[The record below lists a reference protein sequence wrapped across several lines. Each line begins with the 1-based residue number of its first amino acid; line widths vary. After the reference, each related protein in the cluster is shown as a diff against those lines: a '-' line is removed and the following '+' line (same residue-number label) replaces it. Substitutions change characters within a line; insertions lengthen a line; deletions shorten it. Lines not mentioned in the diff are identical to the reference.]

1 MANESRTLVLTILDR
16 EYRVNCPEGAED
28 HLQEAARYLD
38 HKMAEIRDASKAS
51 GKLPASDRIAVIA
64 ALNITHQ
71 MLELQHELDE
81 QEAIFS
87 RLHAQLDEALG
98 RGLPRDL

>member
-16 EYRVNCPEGAED
+16 EYRVNCPEGAEV

-38 HKMAEIRDASKAS
+38 HKMTEIKEASAAS
-51 GKLPASDRIAVIA
+51 GRLPASDRIAVIA

-71 MLELQHELDE
+71 MLELQAELDE

-98 RGLPRDL
+98 RGIQREL

>member
-1 MANESRTLVLTILDR
+1 MAIESRTLVLTILER
-16 EYRVNCPEGAED
+16 EYRVNCPEGAEYQ
-28 HLQEAARYLD
+28 LREAARHLD
-38 HKMAEIRDASKAS
+38 EKMSEIKDASTAS
-51 GKLPASDRIAVIA
+51 GKIPAADRIAVIA

-71 MLELQHELDE
+71 MLELQTDLEE

-98 RGLPRDL
+98 RGIQREL